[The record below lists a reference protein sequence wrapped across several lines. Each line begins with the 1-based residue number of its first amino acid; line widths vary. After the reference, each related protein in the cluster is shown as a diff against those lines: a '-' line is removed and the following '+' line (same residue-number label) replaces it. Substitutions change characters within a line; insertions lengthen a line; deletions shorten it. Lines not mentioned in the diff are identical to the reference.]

1 MIALRPSETTS
12 ELGSVGLRRF
22 NRAARMPVVR
32 PTASMPVAQRW
43 QTDALAEEADPRQ
56 ASAAGKLPTPGY
68 IILNSTECGVSHRL
82 AFISLLF
89 HTCVDHARYST
100 PHHGSAAIV
109 RVRLRAAK
117 VPLPECPERERAHR
131 ADRVACAAV

>member
-56 ASAAGKLPTPGY
+56 EVLQ
-68 IILNSTECGVSHRL
+68 
-82 AFISLLF
+82 
-89 HTCVDHARYST
+89 
-100 PHHGSAAIV
+100 GSYRRPDI
-109 RVRLRAAK
+109 
-117 VPLPECPERERAHR
+117 
-131 ADRVACAAV
+131 